1 MHKKILCDLC
11 KEKIA
16 TVHYTEIVNNKLKK
30 MDLCEDCAKQKNIGI
45 NVQFSV
51 ADILKGLTEP
61 QTEKKEEPSKTCPLC
76 GLTFS
81 AFRKTGKLGCGEC
94 YEAFADELIPII
106 GDIHKN
112 TQHVGSRPAMGR
124 GAKSSTM
131 KLKGQLD
138 GLAAELETAIRNENY
153 EQAAIIR
160 DKIKALQGKLD
171 NKKKD

>member
-16 TVHYTEIVNNKLKK
+16 TVHYTEIENNKLKK

-61 QTEKKEEPSKTCPLC
+61 QIEKKEEPSKTCPQC
-76 GLTFS
+76 GLTFN

-94 YEAFADELIPII
+94 YEAFAEELVPIL

-112 TQHVGSRPAMGR
+112 TQHVGSKPMSVKGV
-124 GAKSSTM
+124 KSVVM
-131 KLKGQLD
+131 KVKGQLD
-138 GLAAELETAIRNENY
+138 MLASELEAAIKKEDY
-153 EQAAIIR
+153 EQAAVIR
-160 DKIKALQGKLD
+160 DKIKSLQGKLD